1 MNGLNNTE
9 SAKLCLVG
17 SQDPNLMYWKVVL
30 CEHGSSDMVAK
41 GIVVL
46 VAKGVR
52 MILANIEIDGKG
64 LIANSHVLPATIIGN
79 DGGKVIL

>member
-17 SQDPNLMYWKVVL
+17 SLDPNLMYGKVVL
-30 CEHGSSDMVAK
+30 CEHGSNDMVAK
-41 GIVVL
+41 GVVVL
-46 VAKGVR
+46 VAKGVG

-64 LIANSHVLPATIIGN
+64 FIANSHVLRAITIGN